1 MQRFSQE
8 GQPDQLLATFDD
20 VTEKRQLYADL
31 SRSHQ
36 QLLQNS
42 QKLDAILAASS
53 TVLHR
58 IELDGSQCRTSWVSS
73 NIERLF
79 GYSVEQSL
87 LEQWWE
93 KGVHPDDKARAELAI
108 EQTLLHGHYRHEYR
122 FFDAAG
128 YLRFIRDDLRLLP
141 ELTEGQQHIIGA
153 MVDITELR
161 QARLEQEASSDK
173 LKTLFNTMSE
183 GLVLHDK
190 TGAIVDANP
199 AAEQHA
205 QLQSGRNAS
214 SGAKSRRVENH
225 L

>member
-1 MQRFSQE
+1 LRDLALDPEQFMATSFSSKDQNLAQTDIQLQHQSGRVLTIKLMMQRFSQE

-31 SRSHQ
+31 NRSHQ

-42 QKLDAILAASS
+42 QQLDAILAASS

-73 NIERLF
+73 NIERIF

-108 EQTLLHGHYRHEYR
+108 KQTLLHGHYRHEYR
-122 FFDAAG
+122 FLMPLAIYVLFG
-128 YLRFIRDDLRLLP
+128 MTCVYYLSSQKGGSILSELWLILL
-141 ELTEGQQHIIGA
+141 
-153 MVDITELR
+153 
-161 QARLEQEASSDK
+161 SSGKPDW
-173 LKTLFNTMSE
+173 SRR
-183 GLVLHDK
+183 
-190 TGAIVDANP
+190 P
-199 AAEQHA
+199 AAI
-205 QLQSGRNAS
+205 S
-214 SGAKSRRVENH
+214 
-225 L
+225 